1 MKDHSGCER
10 GFHHV
15 SKAWYGKTALQNS
28 EEIDEV
34 MVGFYHP
41 EGGTTGEFGVRWLP
55 LDGDITPKLEVFND
69 AWHALYQFQD
79 LLGALAELDE
89 KDITPAQ
96 FCELL
101 LSFGIKDLTSTRE

>member
-15 SKAWYGKTALQNS
+15 SKAWYGATALRDAV
-28 EEIDEV
+28 EADEV

-41 EGGTTGEFGVRWLP
+41 EGGTTGEFGVRWIP
-55 LDGDITPKLEVFND
+55 LDGDIVPKLEVFDD

-79 LLGALAELDE
+79 LLKALAETDKE
-89 KDITPAQ
+89 NITPTQ

-101 LSFGIKDLTSTRE
+101 LSIGIKDLTATRE